1 MADITTP
8 HILSKPERQ
17 TVSTFLNYRPRQ
29 TRSSRFSV
37 FLRTSTGSFDGEKK
51 KEIDERGRVCHVNE
65 HFHRKRRFF
74 VIRIEGVTRDGHSF
88 RMSTKSNSVARIF
101 RGDFYRPISTRG
113 TSRKRNMVIR
123 PTTVDAILAPSARS
137 TLFMS
142 G

>member
-51 KEIDERGRVCHVNE
+51 KEIDELREGEGYATLTSISIEREGSLLFGSRG
-65 HFHRKRRFF
+65 
-74 VIRIEGVTRDGHSF
+74 
-88 RMSTKSNSVARIF
+88 
-101 RGDFYRPISTRG
+101 
-113 TSRKRNMVIR
+113 
-123 PTTVDAILAPSARS
+123 
-137 TLFMS
+137 
-142 G
+142 

>member
-51 KEIDERGRVCHVNE
+51 RN
-65 HFHRKRRFF
+65 RR
-74 VIRIEGVTRDGHSF
+74 EGKGMPR
-88 RMSTKSNSVARIF
+88 
-101 RGDFYRPISTRG
+101 
-113 TSRKRNMVIR
+113 
-123 PTTVDAILAPSARS
+123 
-137 TLFMS
+137 
-142 G
+142 

>member
-51 KEIDERGRVCHVNE
+51 KEIDELREGE
-65 HFHRKRRFF
+65 GYATLTSISMRRFF

-101 RGDFYRPISTRG
+101 RGDFQIFIVLYPPVERPVNGIW
-113 TSRKRNMVIR
+113 
-123 PTTVDAILAPSARS
+123 
-137 TLFMS
+137 
-142 G
+142 